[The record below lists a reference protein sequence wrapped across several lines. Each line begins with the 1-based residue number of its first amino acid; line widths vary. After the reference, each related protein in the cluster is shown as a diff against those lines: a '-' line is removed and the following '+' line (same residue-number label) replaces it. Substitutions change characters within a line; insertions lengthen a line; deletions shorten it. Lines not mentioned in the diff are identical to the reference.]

1 MSPFFCIK
9 KIYMKA
15 DIIAIGDEILIGQI
29 TDTNSTFMAKYL
41 NDIGV
46 EVNQITAISDEKEH
60 IVNSLEDS
68 LKRSDI
74 VLITGGLGPT
84 NDDITKCT
92 LAEFFNTELVH
103 SENVLDNI
111 KHIFD
116 GRGIALNKQNLDQAL
131 VPKNCIVL
139 NNRMGTAPGMFF
151 KDSGKMVFSMPGVP
165 FEMKALF
172 TEQVLPIIEENNGLF
187 IIVNKTILVYHI
199 PESILAERIEEW
211 ETALPKNM
219 SLAYLPSPGLVK
231 LRITA
236 KGENRDVLLSN
247 IDKQLK
253 LLSNYISVD
262 LSESASLK
270 LEEKI
275 NKLAI
280 ERDVSV
286 ATAESCTGG
295 FIAHLITSIPGSS
308 TFFKGSVVSYSN
320 EIKENILKVKK
331 QDLNKYGAVSETVVE
346 QMAEGAR
353 ELLNTDYAV
362 ATSGIAGPA
371 GGTIEKPVGTVWIAV
386 ASRKKTISSCFNFSN
401 NRDRNI
407 EKSANMALE
416 MLYKEIK
423 ENV

>member
-1 MSPFFCIK
+1 
-9 KIYMKA
+9 MKA

-116 GRGIALNKQNLDQAL
+116 GRGITLNKQNLDQAL

-139 NNRMGTAPGMFF
+139 KNRMGTAPGMLF

-172 TEQVLPIIEENNGLF
+172 TEQVLPIIEENNGLS

>member
-1 MSPFFCIK
+1 
-9 KIYMKA
+9 MKA

-84 NDDITKCT
+84 NDDITKYT
-92 LAEFFNTELVH
+92 LAEFFDTELVH

-116 GRGIALNKQNLDQAL
+116 GRGITLNKQNLDQAL

-139 NNRMGTAPGMFF
+139 NNRMGTAPGMLF

-172 TEQVLPIIEENNGLF
+172 TEQVLPIIEENNGLS

-211 ETALPKNM
+211 EAALPKNM

-247 IDKQLK
+247 IDKQIK

-353 ELLNTDYAV
+353 ELLNVDYAV
-362 ATSGIAGPA
+362 ATSGIAGPD

-386 ASRKKTISSCFNFSN
+386 ASKKETISACFNFSN

-416 MLYKEIK
+416 MLYKKIK

>member
-1 MSPFFCIK
+1 
-9 KIYMKA
+9 MKA

-29 TDTNSTFMAKYL
+29 TDTNSAFLAKYL

-46 EVNQITAISDEKEH
+46 EVNQITAISDEKKH
-60 IVNSLEDS
+60 IVDSLESS

-84 NDDITKCT
+84 NDDITKYT
-92 LAEFFNTELVH
+92 LAEFFDTELVH
-103 SENVLDNI
+103 SEYVLDNI

-116 GRGIALNKQNLDQAL
+116 GRGITLNKQNLDQAL

-172 TEQVLPIIEENNGLF
+172 TEQVLPIIEKNNGLS

-199 PESILAERIEEW
+199 PESILAEKLEEW
-211 ETALPKNM
+211 ESALPKNM

-236 KGENRDVLLSN
+236 RGENRDVLLSN
-247 IDKQLK
+247 IDEQIEF
-253 LLSNYISVD
+253 LSNYISVD

-320 EIKENILKVKK
+320 EIKENILKVKE

-362 ATSGIAGPA
+362 ATSGIAGPD

-386 ASRKKTISSCFNFSN
+386 ASKKKTISACFNFSN

-416 MLYKEIK
+416 ILYKEIK